1 LYSII
6 ISVIIPVFK
15 DWDRLMLCLEAL
27 EHQKDAKSKFEVIV
41 VNNDATDSFIPK
53 QSFSFP
59 IKFLKENTPG
69 SYAARNNGI
78 SEAKGTALL
87 FTDSDCI
94 PSNDW
99 IFQGLKLLN
108 ESDADLIAGS
118 IELFSQ
124 EENKYVQFEKSFA
137 FPNEKYV
144 NEQNFGVTAN
154 LLVRKQ
160 VFDKVGGFNK
170 KLLTGGDS
178 EFCNRS
184 VKAGFRIEFHEE
196 FKVAHPARSNWKELK
211 LKAIR
216 FGGRL
221 PNDKNKL
228 VKLLKVLGKFR
239 IRLDDIN
246 EISNL
251 TKPTI
256 GQKLDLFII
265 NQSLRWVEARE
276 SLLVFFGKKAGRK

>member
-1 LYSII
+1 
-6 ISVIIPVFK
+6 
-15 DWDRLMLCLEAL
+15 MLCLDAFESQKEA
-27 EHQKDAKSKFEVIV
+27 ESKFEVIV
-41 VNNDATDSFIPK
+41 VNNDAADFFIPVH
-53 QSFSFP
+53 SFSYP
-59 IKFLKENTPG
+59 IKFLKEPIPG
-69 SYAARNNGI
+69 SYAARNRGL
-78 SEAKGTALL
+78 SEAKGNALL

-94 PSNDW
+94 PASDW
-99 IFQGLKLLN
+99 IAQGLKLLN
-108 ESDADLIAGS
+108 ETNSDLIAGS

-124 EENKYVQFEKSFA
+124 EENRYVLFEKAFA

-154 LLVRKQ
+154 LLVRKS
-160 VFDKVGGFNK
+160 VFDKVGGFNNE
-170 KLLTGGDS
+170 LLTGGDS

-184 VKAGFRIEFHEE
+184 VKAGFRIEFHKEL
-196 FKVAHPARSNWKELK
+196 KVAHPARSSWEELK
-211 LKAIR
+211 IKAIR

-221 PNDKNKL
+221 PNEKNKY

-251 TKPTI
+251 PKPTI
-256 GQKLDLFII
+256 GQKFNLFII
-265 NQSLRWVEARE
+265 NQGLRWVEARE